1 MERVELA
8 VDEDGERRKGPVG
21 DVGRVAGAVS
31 LEAIAVGAG
40 RSRHQNWYNQPPKA
54 KKIYPNYASAER
66 ALIGEWQFTPDGNE
80 RALPG
85 KSLALCYQVEELKQR
100 RTVTPKWRHLA
111 TVDLR
116 APSVHFMVKD
126 AGCTAAPS

>member
-40 RSRHQNWYNQPPKA
+40 RVSLPSQTVERG
-54 KKIYPNYASAER
+54 IERSAAGHMAR
-66 ALIGEWQFTPDGNE
+66 GNC
-80 RALPG
+80 
-85 KSLALCYQVEELKQR
+85 LAV
-100 RTVTPKWRHLA
+100 H
-111 TVDLR
+111 
-116 APSVHFMVKD
+116 SVV
-126 AGCTAAPS
+126 